1 MIVNTNRMNLLATA
15 TALLFFTNCGTKNKT
30 APQKEAV
37 KAETKT
43 QTSETKISV
52 TGNVIQTNSYCGGAA
67 PPDFLLEE
75 LATPRPFPDKKFH
88 VIKGDANTPDRKI
101 ILSFTSDSA
110 GSFSFQ
116 LESGTYSIILEEQIS
131 SPDAKKYKTE
141 SQSINED
148 CYKNWWAKPFYLLKA
163 EESEKATGIKGL
175 SFNFHHRCF
184 ISSDVPCLQYEGP
197 APP

>member
-1 MIVNTNRMNLLATA
+1 MIVNTLRMNLLAA
-15 TALLFFTNCGTKNKT
+15 AAALLFLTNCGTKNK
-30 APQKEAV
+30 AASQKETV
-37 KAETKT
+37 KTET
-43 QTSETKISV
+43 QTSATKISV
-52 TGNVIQTNSYCGGAA
+52 TGNVTQTNSYCGGAA

-88 VIKGDANTPDRKI
+88 VISGEANTADRKI

-110 GSFSFQ
+110 GKFSLQ
-116 LESGTYSIILEEQIS
+116 LDPGTYSIILDEQVAS
-131 SPDAKKYKTE
+131 ADAKKYKTQ

-148 CYKNWWAKPFYLLKA
+148 RYKSWWAKPFYLLKA
-163 EESEKATGIKGL
+163 EERAKATGIKRL